1 MAKFNFKEITGVIPA
16 LLTPFDKDENLDEK
30 GLRALIAKLLQD
42 GVHGLYLTGST
53 GEGFLMSQEERKQA
67 VEIAMDE
74 VAGRVPVIVHVG
86 AISTRLSLELTH
98 HAAEAGADAISSVP
112 PFYYRFAEK
121 EIIEYYREL
130 AAATELPMIVY
141 NIPLAGLMG
150 YDTILKLAKLPNV
163 IGIKY
168 TATSHFEITRLKS
181 DVGEDFM
188 IYSGADEM
196 ALSGLLAG
204 ADGIIG
210 STYNAIPDTFMDLYS
225 AYTEGRQEEARD
237 IMKEAVAVIMQML
250 SYGSLM
256 AVLKAISR
264 WRGAD
269 AGYVRKPFTNFS
281 LEEEEAM
288 KKDFLALN
296 DKMNFKHVGFIA
308 ELAKK

>member
-30 GLRALIAKLLQD
+30 GLRALIAKLLD
-42 GVHGLYLTGST
+42 EGVHGLYLTGST
-53 GEGFLMSQEERKQA
+53 GEGFLMNQEERMKA

-98 HAAEAGADAISSVP
+98 HASEAGADAISSVP
-112 PFYYRFAEK
+112 PFYYKFSEK

-130 AAATELPMIVY
+130 AAATALPMIVY

-150 YDTILKLAKLPNV
+150 YDTILKLAKLPGV
-163 IGIKY
+163 EGIKY

-181 DVGEDFM
+181 DVGPDFM

-210 STYNAIPDTFMDLYS
+210 STYNAISDTFLDLYS
-225 AYTEGRQEEARD
+225 AYTEGRLEEARD
-237 IMKEAVAVIMQML
+237 IMKEAVAVIMQLL

-256 AVLKAISR
+256 AVLKAINR
-264 WRGAD
+264 WNGVD

-281 LEEEEAM
+281 EEEEENM
-288 KKDFLALN
+288 KKDFVALHE
-296 DKMNFKHVGFIA
+296 KMNFKHVKFIT
-308 ELAKK
+308 ELMKK